1 MGGLAGTRAFRRP
14 FFFSHPSFLPSPFL
28 QVPFAEAVKKA
39 HPDVVVGAVGMITT
53 PRQANDVLAQGK
65 ADVILLA
72 REFLRD
78 PHFVLRAASE
88 LGVAVKPAAQYERA
102 WPPVL
107 ARM

>member
-1 MGGLAGTRAFRRP
+1 MGLAGTHAFRRP
-14 FFFSHPSFLPSPFL
+14 FFFFFPFLPSFL

-53 PRQANDVLAQGK
+53 PRQANAVLAQGK
-65 ADVILLA
+65 DDVILLA

-88 LGVAVKPAAQYERA
+88 LGVAGKPAAQYERA

>member
-1 MGGLAGTRAFRRP
+1 LFLFFP
-14 FFFSHPSFLPSPFL
+14 FSCLPSFL

-39 HPDVVVGAVGMITT
+39 HPEVVVGAVGMITT

-65 ADVILLA
+65 ADIVLLA

-102 WPPVL
+102 WQPVL